1 MAFWDERLVQ
11 HGALVVARRHA
22 FLIELERTAEA
33 RHAELSGGREAL
45 ALQYLSSFNPGN
57 MAEHEYEQLREGL
70 STEASVSRWSWSR
83 LPPPISASWRRG
95 AAREVLSATTMYG
108 PHRDDFRFLVNDR
121 DLRLFGSRGQQRSAA
136 LALKLA
142 EVRAMT
148 DATGTAPL
156 LLLDDVM
163 SELDAQRRTLL
174 VQVLG
179 DAQQAVLT
187 TTDWDDFSPEFRSA
201 AQLLTVAGGVVSPA

>member
-1 MAFWDERLVQ
+1 
-11 HGALVVARRHA
+11 
-22 FLIELERTAEA
+22 
-33 RHAELSGGREAL
+33 
-45 ALQYLSSFNPGN
+45 
-57 MAEHEYEQLREGL
+57 
-70 STEASVSRWSWSR
+70 
-83 LPPPISASWRRG
+83 
-95 AAREVLSATTMYG
+95 MYG

-148 DATGTAPL
+148 DATGSTPL

-163 SELDAQRRTLL
+163 SELDAQRRALL

-179 DAQQAVLT
+179 DADQAVLT
-187 TTDWDDFSPEFRSA
+187 TTDWDDFAPDFRTG
-201 AQLLTVAGGVVSPA
+201 AQLLTVAGGTVTPV

>member
-1 MAFWDERLVQ
+1 
-11 HGALVVARRHA
+11 
-22 FLIELERTAEA
+22 
-33 RHAELSGGREAL
+33 
-45 ALQYLSSFNPGN
+45 
-57 MAEHEYEQLREGL
+57 
-70 STEASVSRWSWSR
+70 
-83 LPPPISASWRRG
+83 
-95 AAREVLSATTMYG
+95 MYG

-148 DATGTAPL
+148 DATGSTPL

-179 DAQQAVLT
+179 
-187 TTDWDDFSPEFRSA
+187 
-201 AQLLTVAGGVVSPA
+201 

>member
-1 MAFWDERLVQ
+1 LSNAAPREP
-11 HGALVVARRHA
+11 LVVEAVAAAYQRKLAARR
-22 FLIELERTAEA
+22 
-33 RHAELSGGREAL
+33 
-45 ALQYLSSFNPGN
+45 
-57 MAEHEYEQLREGL
+57 
-70 STEASVSRWSWSR
+70 
-83 LPPPISASWRRG
+83 
-95 AAREVLSATTMYG
+95 AREILSATTMYG

-148 DATGTAPL
+148 DATGSTPL

-179 DAQQAVLT
+179 DADQAVLT
-187 TTDWDDFSPEFRSA
+187 TTDWDDFSSEFRAA

>member
-1 MAFWDERLVQ
+1 MAAAYQRKL
-11 HGALVVARRHA
+11 AARR
-22 FLIELERTAEA
+22 
-33 RHAELSGGREAL
+33 
-45 ALQYLSSFNPGN
+45 
-57 MAEHEYEQLREGL
+57 
-70 STEASVSRWSWSR
+70 
-83 LPPPISASWRRG
+83 
-95 AAREVLSATTMYG
+95 AREILSATTMYG

-148 DATGTAPL
+148 DATGSTPL

-179 DAQQAVLT
+179 DAEQAVLT
-187 TTDWDDFSPEFRSA
+187 TTDWDDFLAGVSHSA
-201 AQLLTVAGGVVSPA
+201 AQLLTVAGGDVSRRLSQP